1 MDALITAGGIPL
13 PDEPLYPNTR
23 GGYKVMLPLAGKPMI
38 QWVLEAIDA
47 SSTIDRV
54 IVIGLPEFT
63 DLKCKHETI
72 TIKGQGDVLSNIKAG
87 AEEVLRVHPDA
98 TKAFIISGDVP
109 CITGQM
115 IDWMAEQIMQGE
127 ADVYYPVVER
137 ADMEKVFSESRRTYV
152 HLKDGNFCS
161 GDVLG
166 INPQAA
172 GTDSPLWHKIS
183 AARKNPV
190 QQAGILGIDTLFL
203 LLLHQLNLEDAQNMV
218 SKRMGING
226 KVVRVPHAEMGMDVD
241 KPFQLDMAAEYLER
255 KLRHETG
262 RPGRV

>member
-47 SSTIDRV
+47 STVVERV
-54 IVIGLPEFT
+54 IVIGLPEIT
-63 DLKCKHETI
+63 DLRCKHEVVM
-72 TIKGQGDVLSNIKAG
+72 IKGQGDVLANIKAG
-87 AEEVLRVHPDA
+87 ADEVLRVHPDA
-98 TKAFIISGDVP
+98 KKAFIISGDVP

-115 IDWMAEQIMQGE
+115 IDWMAGQIMQGE

-137 ADMEKVFSESRRTYV
+137 NEMEKVFPASRRTYV
-152 HLKDGNFCS
+152 HLKDGDFCS

-172 GTDSPLWHKIS
+172 GADSPLWHRIS

-190 QQAGILGIDTLFL
+190 QQASILGIDTLFL
-203 LLLHQLNLEDAQNMV
+203 LLLRQLALEDAQNIV
-218 SKRMGING
+218 SKRMGIHG
-226 KVVRVPHAEMGMDVD
+226 KVVRIPYAEMGMDVD

-255 KLRHETG
+255 KQRHETG
-262 RPGRV
+262 RTGRV

>member
-38 QWVLEAIDA
+38 QWVLEAVDA
-47 SSTIDRV
+47 STTVDRV
-54 IVIGLPEFT
+54 IIIGLPELT
-63 DLKCKHETI
+63 DLKCNHEI
-72 TIKGQGDVLSNIKAG
+72 VRINGQGDVLANIKIG
-87 AEEVLRVHPDA
+87 ADEILRVHPDA
-98 TKAFIISGDVP
+98 KKAFIISGDVP
-109 CITGQM
+109 CITGKM

-137 ADMEKVFSESRRTYV
+137 KDMEKVFPESRRTYV
-152 HLKDGNFCS
+152 HLKDGDFCS

-166 INPQAA
+166 VNPFAA
-172 GTDSPLWHKIS
+172 GADSPLWHKIS

-190 QQAGILGIDTLFL
+190 QQASILGIDTLFL
-203 LLLHQLNLEDAQNMV
+203 LLLHQLSLEDAQNIV
-218 SKRMGING
+218 SKRMGIRG
-226 KVVRVPHAEMGMDVD
+226 KVVKVLDAEMGMDVD

-255 KLRHETG
+255 KQRRETG
-262 RPGRV
+262 RSGRI